1 MKPLFFI
8 VVCFFWIGGF
18 THVTAQKL
26 EIDLR
31 SDTASKKYFVGLAIR
46 NDSFT
51 GHAFVM
57 LYQQDQPDAE
67 KKEFIA
73 KKPIKVIGQ
82 YKPEAANPKW
92 ILQTLK

>member
-1 MKPLFFI
+1 MKQLAFLGIFLI
-8 VVCFFWIGGF
+8 FSNYHIS
-18 THVTAQKL
+18 AQKL

-31 SDTASKKYFVGLAIR
+31 SDTSNKKYFVGLAIR

-67 KKEFIA
+67 KKISKYMGTIQKELPTFQFQSA
-73 KKPIKVIGQ
+73 
-82 YKPEAANPKW
+82 
-92 ILQTLK
+92 